1 MHAAPAPFLSF
12 AMASNDVDFRAL
24 YQSSLKLTTSLG
36 ELGIPRLEKRLEQLD
51 DASRAFNSQS
61 SSGLSSGRKRPAAAG
76 ADKANFLLA
85 AKGIDAEKLSKELQ
99 SFEIAPEFEPETPLG
114 ETDLEG
120 YLAHHHEMI
129 VLTAIEDVNQRTVE
143 ATHDRMN
150 RAMID
155 DFEEAKQ
162 RLLEDLGGAKQLGI
176 RNYPRV
182 LEADETAGNIF
193 SSGAREKRQA
203 LEPASGLGLSGA
215 AFAGQPRFQDSTGP
229 GFFSSS
235 GLPAPLHMSQL
246 QVENAM
252 SEEMKQYYSVIREL
266 NSSRVPNTRSQFDMA
281 RCFQR
286 VCAENVSASVT
297 GSKWEAVLK
306 CWQLVNNML
315 VGGDASKAGVS
326 KIAER
331 EFATVREGSDEAQRT
346 LLQHRFAFGAR
357 VFMENQ
363 FRSFVQQTVQ
373 KNNLATGGVP
383 DVVSTIR
390 AFVRHLHSSRYAANG
405 SGSSTNVDNI
415 WAVVYYCLRCGADQ
429 EAVDLVTKGSRSGD
443 DFPIDADVLCALR
456 YRAHQKSLYADH
468 NANPLNAFSKQF
480 PSEFERLVEHYH
492 RLMSSSIDA
501 VSVINPFERCV
512 VNLLCFGNVNASEPR
527 ILTTVEDYL
536 WQRLCFIQRVAVT
549 SSAPDSAYTIARL
562 SKSIQKFGPSH
573 FEGTTQPGGGNF
585 SAFLYFEILLIT
597 QEYEKAIKYLA
608 SKGFLLEAVHFAI
621 TLNHYG
627 LLECTS
633 FSMGEEDETTVD
645 LVCLVRQYIHGFQR
659 ANAAEAADYVA
670 CISDL
675 AAKKELLAELLL
687 DTRKFDVL
695 AGFTNNTD
703 GSRTRGLYDHLLKDE
718 PEDEVK
724 ELILSAARKA
734 EARGRPHDAF
744 ALLKSAG
751 DIEGVIVLLNAQLS
765 STLSAVRAER
775 EEWFREAKEFAEK
788 WMRFPWVQ
796 AIANRHARTAAIAF
810 QTLLNV
816 SIFLEIFEKQQ
827 YEDGIAFVDELEVV
841 PTQDSSNLALCVDR
855 FLAFDESVRQNFH
868 ILLLGYMECL
878 VRDADRLKTQV
889 SGEVRRI
896 GVSALRGKAELLV
909 TFAGMIKFRLPS
921 GTNERLN
928 RMEAMIY

>member
-1 MHAAPAPFLSF
+1 
-12 AMASNDVDFRAL
+12 MANNDVDFRAL

-51 DASRAFNSQS
+51 DASRSLGAQAPGGS
-61 SSGLSSGRKRPAAAG
+61 RKRPA

-99 SFEIAPEFEPETPLG
+99 QFEIAPEFEPATPLG

-129 VLTAIEDVNQRTVE
+129 VLTAIEDVNRRTVE

-155 DFEEAKQ
+155 DFEDAKQ

-182 LEADETAGNIF
+182 LEADETAGSIF
-193 SSGAREKRQA
+193 SSAAREKRQA

-215 AFAGQPRFQDSTGP
+215 SFAGQPRFQSTAA
-229 GFFSSS
+229 S
-235 GLPAPLHMSQL
+235 GLGGPSLHMSQL
-246 QVENAM
+246 HVENAM
-252 SEEMKQYYSVIREL
+252 TEEMKQYYSVIKEL
-266 NSSRVPNTRSQFDMA
+266 NSSRVPNTRSQFELA
-281 RCFQR
+281 RHFQR
-286 VCAENVSASVT
+286 VCSANVSVSVT

-306 CWQLVNNML
+306 CWQLVNDML
-315 VGGDASKAGVS
+315 AGGDATKPNAP
-326 KIAER
+326 KLAER
-331 EFATVREGSDEAQRT
+331 EFSAAREGSDESQHT

-357 VFMENQ
+357 VFLENQ
-363 FRSFVQQTVQ
+363 FRAFVQETVQ
-373 KNNLATGGVP
+373 KNNLATGGIP
-383 DVVSTIR
+383 DLVSTIR
-390 AFVRHLHSSRYAANG
+390 AFVKHLHSSRYAASG
-405 SGSSTNVDNI
+405 SGSSTDVDNI
-415 WAVVYYCLRCGADQ
+415 WAIVYYCLRCGGDQ
-429 EAVDLVTKGSRSGD
+429 EAVNLVASLSSAGGD
-443 DFPIDADVLCALR
+443 YPNDADVLCALR
-456 YRAHQKSLYADH
+456 YRAHQKSLYADR

-480 PSEFERLVEHYH
+480 PAEFERLVDRYH
-492 RLMSSSIDA
+492 RLISSSIDA
-501 VSVINPFERCV
+501 VSVVNPFERCV
-512 VNLLCFGNVNASEPR
+512 VNLLCFGNVNANEQR
-527 ILTTVEDYL
+527 VMTTVEDYL
-536 WQRLCFIQRVAVT
+536 WQRLCFIQRVAAT
-549 SSAPDSAYTIARL
+549 SSAPDSTYTISKL
-562 SKSIQKFGPSH
+562 SQSIQRFGPTH
-573 FEGTTQPGGGNF
+573 FEGGAQPGGGNF
-585 SAFLYFEILLIT
+585 SALLYFEILLIT
-597 QEYEKAIKYLA
+597 QEYERAVKYLA

-645 LVCLVRQYIHGFQR
+645 LVRLIRQYIHGFQR

-695 AGFTNNTD
+695 AGFTNNAD

-751 DIEGVIVLLNAQLS
+751 DIEGVIVLLNSQLS
-765 STLSAVRAER
+765 STLAATRPER

-796 AIANRHARTAAIAF
+796 TIANRHARTAAIAF
-810 QTLLNV
+810 QTLLNI

-827 YEDGIAFVDELEVV
+827 YEDAIVFVDELEVV
-841 PTQDSSNLALCVDR
+841 PTQNSNNLALCVDR

-889 SGEVRRI
+889 SGEVRRAGI
-896 GVSALRGKAELLV
+896 AALREKAELLV

>member
-1 MHAAPAPFLSF
+1 
-12 AMASNDVDFRAL
+12 MANNDVDFRAL

-51 DASRAFNSQS
+51 DASRSRPIGHNGS
-61 SSGLSSGRKRPAAAG
+61 RKRPAAAG

-99 SFEIAPEFEPETPLG
+99 QFEIAPEFEPETPLG

-129 VLTAIEDVNQRTVE
+129 VLTAIEDVNRRTVE

-155 DFEEAKQ
+155 DFEDAKQ

-182 LEADETAGNIF
+182 LEADEAAGNI
-193 SSGAREKRQA
+193 SSAAREKRQA
-203 LEPASGLGLSGA
+203 LEPASGLGLSGTS
-215 AFAGQPRFQDSTGP
+215 FAGQPRFQSTTA
-229 GFFSSS
+229 SV
-235 GLPAPLHMSQL
+235 APSLHMSQL
-246 QVENAM
+246 HVENAM
-252 SEEMKQYYSVIREL
+252 TEEMKQYYAVVKEL
-266 NSSRVPNTRSQFDMA
+266 NSSRVPNTRSQFELA
-281 RCFQR
+281 RYFQR
-286 VCAENVSASVT
+286 VCSANVSISVT

-306 CWQLVNNML
+306 CWQLVNDML
-315 VGGDASKAGVS
+315 AGGDATRPSAPRL
-326 KIAER
+326 AER
-331 EFATVREGSDEAQRT
+331 EFAAAREGSDESQRT
-346 LLQHRFAFGAR
+346 MLQHRFAFGAR
-357 VFMENQ
+357 VFLENQ
-363 FRSFVQQTVQ
+363 FRAFVQETVQ
-373 KNNLATGGVP
+373 KNNLAIGGIP
-383 DVVSTIR
+383 DLVSTIR
-390 AFVRHLHSSRYAANG
+390 AFVKHLHSSRYAANG
-405 SGSSTNVDNI
+405 SGSSTDVDNI
-415 WAVVYYCLRCGADQ
+415 WAIVYYCLRCGGDQ
-429 EAVDLVTKGSRSGD
+429 EAVSLVASLSSAGGAS
-443 DFPIDADVLCALR
+443 PIDADVLCGLR
-456 YRAHQKSLYADH
+456 YRAHQKSLYADR

-480 PSEFERLVEHYH
+480 PAEFDRLVDRYH
-492 RLMSSSIDA
+492 RLISSSIDA
-501 VSVINPFERCV
+501 VSVVNPFERCV
-512 VNLLCFGNVNASEPR
+512 VNLLCFGNVNASEDR

-536 WQRLCFIQRVAVT
+536 WQRLCFIQRVSAT
-549 SSAPDSAYTIARL
+549 SSGPDSTYTISKL
-562 SKSIQKFGPSH
+562 SQHIQRFGPSH
-573 FEGTTQPGGGNF
+573 FEGATHPAGGNF
-585 SAFLYFEILLIT
+585 SAFLYFEILLVT
-597 QEYEKAIKYLA
+597 QEYEKAVKYLA

-633 FSMGEEDETTVD
+633 FSMGEEDESTVD
-645 LVCLVRQYIHGFQR
+645 LVRLIRQYIHGFQR

-670 CISDL
+670 CVSDL
-675 AAKKELLAELLL
+675 SAKKELLAELLL

-718 PEDEVK
+718 PEHEVK

-765 STLSAVRAER
+765 STLSATQQER

-796 AIANRHARTAAIAF
+796 TIANRHARTAAIAF
-810 QTLLNV
+810 QTLLNI
-816 SIFLEIFEKQQ
+816 SIFLELFEKQQ
-827 YEDGIAFVDELEVV
+827 YEDAIAFVDELEVV
-841 PTQDSSNLALCVDR
+841 PTHNSSNLAVCVDR

-878 VRDADRLKTQV
+878 VRDADRVKSQTAGDL
-889 SGEVRRI
+889 RRA
-896 GVSALRGKAELLV
+896 GVSALREKAELLV

-921 GTNERLN
+921 GSNERLN
-928 RMEAMIY
+928 RLEAMIY

>member
-1 MHAAPAPFLSF
+1 
-12 AMASNDVDFRAL
+12 MASNDVDFRAL

-51 DASRAFNSQS
+51 DASRAQAP
-61 SSGLSSGRKRPAAAG
+61 SGSGSRKRPAAGG

-99 SFEIAPEFEPETPLG
+99 QFEIAPEFEPETPLG

-129 VLTAIEDVNQRTVE
+129 VLTAIEDVNRRTVE

-155 DFEEAKQ
+155 DFEDAKQ
-162 RLLEDLGGAKQLGI
+162 RLLEDLGGAKQLGV
-176 RNYPRV
+176 RNYPRA
-182 LEADETAGNIF
+182 LEQDGSIF
-193 SSGAREKRQA
+193 ASAAREKRQA

-215 AFAGQPRFQDSTGP
+215 SFAGQPRFQALNNST
-229 GFFSSS
+229 SS
-235 GLPAPLHMSQL
+235 LHMSQL
-246 QVENAM
+246 HVENAM
-252 SEEMKQYYSVIREL
+252 TDEMKQYYSVIKEL
-266 NSSRVPNTRSQFDMA
+266 NSSRVPNTHSQFELA
-281 RCFQR
+281 RHFQR
-286 VCAENVSASVT
+286 VCAANVSVSVT

-306 CWQLVNNML
+306 CWQLVNDML
-315 VGGDASKAGVS
+315 VGGDATKPNAP
-326 KIAER
+326 KLAER
-331 EFATVREGSDEAQRT
+331 EFAAVREGSDEAQRK

-357 VFMENQ
+357 VFLENQ
-363 FRSFVQQTVQ
+363 FRAFVQETVQ
-373 KNNLATGGVP
+373 KNNLATGGIP
-383 DVVSTIR
+383 DLVSTIR
-390 AFVRHLHSSRYAANG
+390 AFVKHLHSSRYAANG
-405 SGSSTNVDNI
+405 SGSSTDVDNI
-415 WAVVYYCLRCGADQ
+415 WAIVYYCLRCGGDQ
-429 EAVDLVTKGSRSGD
+429 EAVNFATSMSGAD
-443 DFPIDADVLCALR
+443 SPIDADVLSALR
-456 YRAHQKSLYADH
+456 YRARQKSLYADR

-480 PSEFERLVEHYH
+480 PAEFDRLVDRYH
-492 RLMSSSIDA
+492 RLVSTSIDA
-501 VSVINPFERCV
+501 VPVVNPFERCV
-512 VNLLCFGNVNASEPR
+512 VNLLCFGNVNASESR
-527 ILTTVEDYL
+527 VLTTVEDYL
-536 WQRLCFIQRVAVT
+536 WQRLCFIQRVAAT
-549 SSAPDSAYTIARL
+549 SSGPDSTYTITKL
-562 SKSIQKFGPSH
+562 SHSIQRFGPTH
-573 FEGTTQPGGGNF
+573 FEGGAQPGGGNF
-585 SAFLYFEILLIT
+585 TAFLYFEILLIT
-597 QEYEKAIKYLA
+597 QEFEKAIKYLA
-608 SKGFLLEAVHFAI
+608 SKGFLQEAVHFAI
-621 TLNHYG
+621 TLNHFG

-633 FSMGEEDETTVD
+633 FSMGEEDETTID
-645 LVCLVRQYIHGFQR
+645 LVRLVRQYIHGFQR
-659 ANAAEAADYVA
+659 ANAAESADYVA

-675 AAKKELLAELLL
+675 SAKKELLAELLL

-751 DIEGVIVLLNAQLS
+751 DIEGAIVLLNSQLS
-765 STLSAVRAER
+765 STLSATRPER

-796 AIANRHARTAAIAF
+796 TIANRHARTAAIAF
-810 QTLLNV
+810 QTLLNI

-827 YEDGIAFVDELEVV
+827 YEDAIAFVDELEVV
-841 PTQDSSNLALCVDR
+841 PTHNSSNLALCVDR

-878 VRDADRLKTQV
+878 VRDADRLKTQA
-889 SGEVRRI
+889 SGELRRA
-896 GVSALRGKAELLV
+896 GVAAMREKAELLV

>member
-1 MHAAPAPFLSF
+1 
-12 AMASNDVDFRAL
+12 MASNDVDFRAL

-51 DASRAFNSQS
+51 DASRAQAPAGS
-61 SSGLSSGRKRPAAAG
+61 RKRPAAAG

-99 SFEIAPEFEPETPLG
+99 QFEIAPEFEPETPLG

-129 VLTAIEDVNQRTVE
+129 VLTAIEDVNRRTVE

-155 DFEEAKQ
+155 DFEDAKQ
-162 RLLEDLGGAKQLGI
+162 RLLEDLGGAKTLGI

-182 LEADETAGNIF
+182 LEQDEAAGSIF
-193 SSGAREKRQA
+193 ASAAREKRQA

-215 AFAGQPRFQDSTGP
+215 GFAGQPRFQSTT
-229 GFFSSS
+229 SSMTPS
-235 GLPAPLHMSQL
+235 LHMSQL
-246 QVENAM
+246 HVENAM
-252 SEEMKQYYSVIREL
+252 TEEMKQYYSTIKEL
-266 NSSRVPNTRSQFDMA
+266 NSSRVPNTRSQFELA
-281 RCFQR
+281 RHFQR
-286 VCAENVSASVT
+286 VCSSNVSVSVT

-306 CWQLVNNML
+306 CWQLVNGML
-315 VGGDASKAGVS
+315 AGGDPTHPNASKL
-326 KIAER
+326 AER
-331 EFATVREGSDEAQRT
+331 EFAAVREGSDEAQRT

-357 VFMENQ
+357 VFLENQ
-363 FRSFVQQTVQ
+363 FRAFVQETVQ
-373 KNNLATGGVP
+373 KNNLATGGIP
-383 DVVSTIR
+383 DLVSTIR
-390 AFVRHLHSSRYAANG
+390 AFVKHLHSSRYTANG
-405 SGSSTNVDNI
+405 SGSGTDVDNI
-415 WAVVYYCLRCGADQ
+415 WAIIYYCLRCGGDQ
-429 EAVDLVTKGSRSGD
+429 EAVNLATSLSGAD
-443 DFPIDADVLCALR
+443 SPIDADVVCALR
-456 YRAHQKSLYADH
+456 YRAHQKSLYADR

-480 PSEFERLVEHYH
+480 PAEFDRLVDRYH
-492 RLMSSSIDA
+492 RLVSSSIDA
-501 VSVINPFERCV
+501 VPVVNPFERCV
-512 VNLLCFGNVNASEPR
+512 VNLLCFGNVNASESR
-527 ILTTVEDYL
+527 VLTTVEDYL
-536 WQRLCFIQRVAVT
+536 WQRLCFIQRVAAT
-549 SSAPDSAYTIARL
+549 SSGPDSTYTITKL
-562 SKSIQKFGPSH
+562 SQSIQRFGPAH
-573 FEGTTQPGGGNF
+573 FEGGAQPGGGNF
-585 SAFLYFEILLIT
+585 TSFLYFEILLIT
-597 QEYEKAIKYLA
+597 QEFEKAIKYLA

-621 TLNHYG
+621 TLNHFG

-633 FSMGEEDETTVD
+633 FSMGEEDETTID
-645 LVCLVRQYIHGFQR
+645 LVRLVRQYIHGFQR

-751 DIEGVIVLLNAQLS
+751 DIEGVIVLLNSQLS
-765 STLSAVRAER
+765 STLSATRPER

-796 AIANRHARTAAIAF
+796 TIANRHARTAAIAF
-810 QTLLNV
+810 QTLLNI
-816 SIFLEIFEKQQ
+816 SIFLEIYEKQQ
-827 YEDGIAFVDELEVV
+827 YEDAIAFVDELEVV
-841 PTQDSSNLALCVDR
+841 PTQNSSNLALCVDR

-878 VRDADRLKTQV
+878 VRDADRPKTQA
-889 SGEVRRI
+889 SGELRRA
-896 GVSALRGKAELLV
+896 GVAALREKAELLV

>member
-1 MHAAPAPFLSF
+1 
-12 AMASNDVDFRAL
+12 MASNDVDFRAL
-24 YQSSLKLTTSLG
+24 YQSSLKLTTALG

-51 DASRAFNSQS
+51 DASRAQAP
-61 SSGLSSGRKRPAAAG
+61 SGGRKRPA

-99 SFEIAPEFEPETPLG
+99 QFEIAPEFQPETPLG

-129 VLTAIEDVNQRTVE
+129 VLTAIEDVNRRTVE

-182 LEADETAGNIF
+182 LEQDAAAGSIF
-193 SSGAREKRQA
+193 ASAAREKRLA

-215 AFAGQPRFQDSTGP
+215 SFAGQPRFQSTTASAFG
-229 GFFSSS
+229 S
-235 GLPAPLHMSQL
+235 LHMSQL

-252 SEEMKQYYSVIREL
+252 TEEMKQYYSVVKEL
-266 NSSRVPNTRSQFDMA
+266 NSSRVPNTRSQFELA
-281 RCFQR
+281 RHFQR
-286 VCAENVSASVT
+286 VCSANVSVSVT
-297 GSKWEAVLK
+297 GSKWEAAQK
-306 CWQLVNNML
+306 CWQLVNDML
-315 VGGDASKAGVS
+315 AGGDATKPNAP
-326 KIAER
+326 KLAER
-331 EFATVREGSDEAQRT
+331 EFTAVREGSDEAQRA
-346 LLQHRFAFGAR
+346 LLQHRCVFGAR
-357 VFMENQ
+357 VFLENQ
-363 FRSFVQQTVQ
+363 FRAFVQETVQ

-383 DVVSTIR
+383 DLVSTIR
-390 AFVRHLHSSRYAANG
+390 AFVKHLHSSRYAANG
-405 SGSSTNVDNI
+405 SGSNTDVDNI
-415 WAVVYYCLRCGADQ
+415 WAVVYYCIRCGGDQ
-429 EAVDLVTKGSRSGD
+429 EAVNLVTSLSGHD
-443 DFPIDADVLCALR
+443 SPIDADVLCALK
-456 YRAHQKSLYADH
+456 YRAHQKSLYANR

-480 PSEFERLVEHYH
+480 PAEFDRLVGRYH
-492 RLMSSSIDA
+492 RLISTSIDA
-501 VSVINPFERCV
+501 VPVVNAFERCV
-512 VNLLCFGNVNASEPR
+512 VNLLCFGNVNASESR
-527 ILTTVEDYL
+527 IMTTVEDYL
-536 WQRLCFIQRVAVT
+536 WQRLCFIQRVAAT
-549 SSAPDSAYTIARL
+549 GSGPDSTYTITKL
-562 SKSIQKFGPSH
+562 SQSIQRFGPKH
-573 FEGTTQPGGGNF
+573 FEGGAQPGAGNF
-585 SAFLYFEILLIT
+585 TAFLYFEILLIT

-645 LVCLVRQYIHGFQR
+645 LVRLVRQYIHGFQR

-675 AAKKELLAELLL
+675 SAKKELLAELLL

-751 DIEGVIVLLNAQLS
+751 DIEGVIVLLNSQIS
-765 STLSAVRAER
+765 STLSATQTER

-796 AIANRHARTAAIAF
+796 TIANRHARTAAIAF
-810 QTLLNV
+810 QTLLNI

-827 YEDGIAFVDELEVV
+827 YEDAIVFVDELEVV
-841 PTQDSSNLALCVDR
+841 PTQNSSNLALCVDR

-868 ILLLGYMECL
+868 ILMLGYMECL
-878 VRDADRLKTQV
+878 VRDADRLKSQH
-889 SGEVRRI
+889 SGEVRRAGI
-896 GVSALRGKAELLV
+896 AALREKAELLV

>member
-1 MHAAPAPFLSF
+1 
-12 AMASNDVDFRAL
+12 MASNDVDFRAL
-24 YQSSLKLTTSLG
+24 YQSSLKLTTSVG

-51 DASRAFNSQS
+51 DASRSLNTHASTGS
-61 SSGLSSGRKRPAAAG
+61 RKRPAAAG
-76 ADKANFLLA
+76 VDKANFLLA
-85 AKGIDAEKLSKELQ
+85 AKGIDAEKLSKELKQ
-99 SFEIAPEFEPETPLG
+99 FEIAPEFEPETPLG

-129 VLTAIEDVNQRTVE
+129 VLTAIEDVNRRTVE

-155 DFEEAKQ
+155 DFEDAKK

-182 LEADETAGNIF
+182 LEPDEAAGSIF
-193 SSGAREKRQA
+193 ASAAREKRQA

-215 AFAGQPRFQDSTGP
+215 SFAGQPRFQST
-229 GFFSSS
+229 SSAFGTQS
-235 GLPAPLHMSQL
+235 LHMSQL

-252 SEEMKQYYSVIREL
+252 TEEMKQYYSVIKEL
-266 NSSRVPNTRSQFDMA
+266 NSSRVPNTRCQFELA
-281 RCFQR
+281 RHFQR
-286 VCAENVSASVT
+286 VCSSNVSVSVT

-315 VGGDASKAGVS
+315 VGGDATKPNAM
-326 KIAER
+326 KLAER
-331 EFATVREGSDEAQRT
+331 EFAAVREGNDDTQRT

-357 VFMENQ
+357 IFLENQ
-363 FRSFVQQTVQ
+363 FRSFVKETVQ
-373 KNNLATGGVP
+373 KNNLATGGIP
-383 DVVSTIR
+383 DLVSTIR
-390 AFVRHLHSSRYAANG
+390 AFVKHLHSSRYAANG
-405 SGSSTNVDNI
+405 SGSNTDVDNI
-415 WAVVYYCLRCGADQ
+415 WAIIYYCLRCGGDQ
-429 EAVDLVTKGSRSGD
+429 EAVNLVTKLSTTGEDSSIDGD
-443 DFPIDADVLCALR
+443 VVCALR
-456 YRAHQKSLYADH
+456 YRAHQKNLYADRS
-468 NANPLNAFSKQF
+468 ANPLNAFSKQF
-480 PSEFERLVEHYH
+480 PAEFERLVDRYH
-492 RLMSSSIDA
+492 RLVSSSIDA

-512 VNLLCFGNVNASEPR
+512 VNLLCFGNVNANETR
-527 ILTTVEDYL
+527 ITTTVEDYL
-536 WQRLCFIQRVAVT
+536 WQRLCFIQRVAA
-549 SSAPDSAYTIARL
+549 SGSAPDSTYTITKL
-562 SKSIQKFGPSH
+562 SKSMQKFGPSH
-573 FEGTTQPGGGNF
+573 FEGGAQPGSGNY
-585 SAFLYFEILLIT
+585 SALLYFEILLIT

-645 LVCLVRQYIHGFQR
+645 LVRLVRQYIHGFQR

-675 AAKKELLAELLL
+675 TAKKELLAELLL

-718 PEDEVK
+718 AEDEVK

-751 DIEGVIVLLNAQLS
+751 DIEGVVVLLNTQLS
-765 STLSAVRAER
+765 STLSATRPER

-796 AIANRHARTAAIAF
+796 TIANRHARTAAIAF
-810 QTLLNV
+810 QTLLNI

-827 YEDGIAFVDELEVV
+827 YEDAIAFVDELEVV
-841 PTQDSSNLALCVDR
+841 PTQNSSNLALCVDR

-889 SGEVRRI
+889 SGDIRRV
-896 GVSALRGKAELLV
+896 G
-909 TFAGMIKFRLPS
+909 
-921 GTNERLN
+921 
-928 RMEAMIY
+928 

>member
-1 MHAAPAPFLSF
+1 
-12 AMASNDVDFRAL
+12 MASNDVDFRAL
-24 YQSSLKLTTSLG
+24 YQSSLKLTTSVG

-51 DASRAFNSQS
+51 DASRSLNGS
-61 SSGLSSGRKRPAAAG
+61 RKRPA

-99 SFEIAPEFEPETPLG
+99 HFEIAPEFEPETPLG

-129 VLTAIEDVNQRTVE
+129 VLTAIEDVNRRTVE

-155 DFEEAKQ
+155 DFEDAKQ
-162 RLLEDLGGAKQLGI
+162 QLLEDLGGAKQLGI
-176 RNYPRV
+176 RNYPRL
-182 LEADETAGNIF
+182 LEQDEAAGSIF
-193 SSGAREKRQA
+193 ASAAREKRQA

-215 AFAGQPRFQDSTGP
+215 SFAGQPRFQSTT
-229 GFFSSS
+229 SS
-235 GLPAPLHMSQL
+235 AQMSQL

-252 SEEMKQYYSVIREL
+252 SEEMKQYYSVVREL
-266 NSSRVPNTRSQFDMA
+266 NSSRVPNTRSQFELA
-281 RCFQR
+281 RYFQR
-286 VCAENVSASVT
+286 LCASNVSISVT

-306 CWQLVNNML
+306 CWQLVNDML
-315 VGGDASKAGVS
+315 VGGDATKPNAA
-326 KIAER
+326 KLAQR
-331 EFATVREGSDEAQRT
+331 EFAGVRNGSDETQRK

-357 VFMENQ
+357 VFFENQ
-363 FRSFVQQTVQ
+363 FRAFMQETVQ
-373 KNNLATGGVP
+373 KNNLATGGIP
-383 DVVSTIR
+383 DLVSTVR
-390 AFVRHLHSSRYAANG
+390 AFVKHLHSSRYAANG
-405 SGSSTNVDNI
+405 SGSSTDVDNI
-415 WAVVYYCLRCGADQ
+415 WAIVYYCLRCGGDQ
-429 EAVDLVTKGSRSGD
+429 EAVDLVTSLANASD
-443 DFPIDADVLCALR
+443 SDSPIDADVLCALR
-456 YRAHQKSLYADH
+456 YRAHQKSLYEDR

-480 PSEFERLVEHYH
+480 PAEFDHLVDRYH

-501 VSVINPFERCV
+501 VPVINPFERCV
-512 VNLLCFGNVNASEPR
+512 VNLLCFGNVNANEAR
-527 ILTTVEDYL
+527 IMTTVEDYL
-536 WQRLCFIQRVAVT
+536 WQRLCFIQRVATT
-549 SSAPDSAYTIARL
+549 SSSSDSTYTIATL
-562 SKSIQKFGPSH
+562 SRSIQKFGPTH
-573 FEGTTQPGGGNF
+573 FEGGVQPGGGNF

-633 FSMGEEDETTVD
+633 FSMGEEDQTTVD
-645 LVCLVRQYIHGFQR
+645 LVRLIRQYIHGFQR

-670 CISDL
+670 CISEL
-675 AAKKELLAELLL
+675 TAKKELLAELLL

-695 AGFTNNTD
+695 AGFTNSTD

-751 DIEGVIVLLNAQLS
+751 DIEGVIALLNSQLS
-765 STLSAVRAER
+765 STLSAPRPER

-796 AIANRHARTAAIAF
+796 AIANRLARTAAIAF
-810 QTLLNV
+810 QTLLNI
-816 SIFLEIFEKQQ
+816 SIFLEMFEKQQ
-827 YEDGIAFVDELEVV
+827 YEDAITFVAELEVV
-841 PTQDSSNLALCVDR
+841 PTQNSSNLALCVDR

-878 VRDADRLKTQV
+878 VRDADRLKSQV
-889 SGEVRRI
+889 SGEIRRA
-896 GVSALRGKAELLV
+896 GVGALREKAELLV

>member
-1 MHAAPAPFLSF
+1 
-12 AMASNDVDFRAL
+12 MASNDVDFRAL

-51 DASRAFNSQS
+51 DASRAQAP
-61 SSGLSSGRKRPAAAG
+61 SGSRKRPAAT
-76 ADKANFLLA
+76 DKANFLLA

-99 SFEIAPEFEPETPLG
+99 HFEIAPEFEPETPLG

-129 VLTAIEDVNQRTVE
+129 VLTAIEDVNRRTVE

-155 DFEEAKQ
+155 DFEDAKQ

-182 LEADETAGNIF
+182 LEQDEVAGSIF
-193 SSGAREKRQA
+193 ASAAREKRQA

-215 AFAGQPRFQDSTGP
+215 SFAGQPRFQ
-229 GFFSSS
+229 SSAMPS
-235 GLPAPLHMSQL
+235 LHMSQL
-246 QVENAM
+246 HVENAM
-252 SEEMKQYYSVIREL
+252 TEEMKQYYSVIKEL
-266 NSSRVPNTRSQFDMA
+266 NSSRVPNTRSQFELA
-281 RCFQR
+281 RHFQR
-286 VCAENVSASVT
+286 LCSANVSVSVT

-306 CWQLVNNML
+306 CWQLVNDML
-315 VGGDASKAGVS
+315 AGGDATKPNAP
-326 KIAER
+326 KLAER
-331 EFATVREGSDEAQRT
+331 EFAAVREGSDEAQRT
-346 LLQHRFAFGAR
+346 LLQHRVAFGAR
-357 VFMENQ
+357 VFLENQ
-363 FRSFVQQTVQ
+363 FRAFVQETVQ
-373 KNNLATGGVP
+373 KNSLATGGIP
-383 DVVSTIR
+383 DLVSTIR
-390 AFVRHLHSSRYAANG
+390 AFVKHLHSSRYAANG
-405 SGSSTNVDNI
+405 SGSSTDVDNI
-415 WAVVYYCLRCGADQ
+415 WAVVYYCLRCGGDQ
-429 EAVDLVTKGSRSGD
+429 EAVNLATSLSSADS
-443 DFPIDADVLCALR
+443 PIDADILCALR
-456 YRAHQKSLYADH
+456 YRAHQKSLYADRS
-468 NANPLNAFSKQF
+468 ANPLNAFSKQF
-480 PSEFERLVEHYH
+480 PAEFDRLVDRYH
-492 RLMSSSIDA
+492 RLVSTSIDA
-501 VSVINPFERCV
+501 VPVVNPFERCV
-512 VNLLCFGNVNASEPR
+512 VNLLCFGNVNASESR
-527 ILTTVEDYL
+527 VLTTVEDYL
-536 WQRLCFIQRVAVT
+536 WQRLCFIQRVAAT
-549 SSAPDSAYTIARL
+549 SSGPDSTYTITKL
-562 SKSIQKFGPSH
+562 SQSIQRFGPTH
-573 FEGTTQPGGGNF
+573 FEGGAQTGGGNF
-585 SAFLYFEILLIT
+585 TAFLYFEILLIT

-621 TLNHYG
+621 TLNHFG

-645 LVCLVRQYIHGFQR
+645 LVRLVRQYIHGFQR

-675 AAKKELLAELLL
+675 SAKKELLAELLL

-751 DIEGVIVLLNAQLS
+751 DIEGVIVLLNSQLS
-765 STLSAVRAER
+765 STLSATRPER

-796 AIANRHARTAAIAF
+796 TIANRHARTAAIAF
-810 QTLLNV
+810 QTLLNI

-827 YEDGIAFVDELEVV
+827 YEDAIAFVDELEVV
-841 PTQDSSNLALCVDR
+841 PTQNSSNLALCVDR

-878 VRDADRLKTQV
+878 VRDADRLKTQA
-889 SGEVRRI
+889 SGELRR
-896 GVSALRGKAELLV
+896 VSVAALREKAELLV